1 MENDFVFDFTY
12 RSGELREEYNSL
24 MIEKAEL
31 QRGIFRRQ
39 LRIKTLLADIK
50 TLYQVKNFHIN
61 KLSKLLSYSLPEGC
75 KQFKF

>member
-12 RSGELREEYNSL
+12 RSGELRKEYNSL

-50 TLYQVKNFHIN
+50 TLYQVKIFHIN
-61 KLSKLLSYSLPEGC
+61 KLSRFCSIPEGC